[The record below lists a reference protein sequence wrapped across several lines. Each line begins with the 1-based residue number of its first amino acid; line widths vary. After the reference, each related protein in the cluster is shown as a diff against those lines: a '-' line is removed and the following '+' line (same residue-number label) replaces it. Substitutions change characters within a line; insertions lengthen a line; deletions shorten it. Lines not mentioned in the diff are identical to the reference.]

1 MTEMVFQ
8 DADLGENELFNV
20 FKGMFGSMW
29 YVFHVFTR
37 NSEVDFSSKFDRI
50 SEGSGAGWFI
60 WWMRRPGS
68 VSERC
73 RSSEWRG
80 MISQMF
86 QFARRIWII
95 SPEMFL
101 LPMVWFLSQ
110 ALAAPSLTAEQMD
123 MGVVSAY
130 ILLTLYTEY
139 LNIGYCS
146 GHIFSWLNR
155 LYSLHSS

>member
-1 MTEMVFQ
+1 
-8 DADLGENELFNV
+8 
-20 FKGMFGSMW
+20 
-29 YVFHVFTR
+29 
-37 NSEVDFSSKFDRI
+37 
-50 SEGSGAGWFI
+50 
-60 WWMRRPGS
+60 MRRPGS

-73 RSSEWRG
+73 WSSEWQG

-95 SPEMFL
+95 SPEMLL
-101 LPMVWFLSQ
+101 LPMFWFLSQ

-130 ILLTLYTEY
+130 ILPTLYTEY

-146 GHIFSWLNR
+146 GHIFLG
-155 LYSLHSS
+155 YV